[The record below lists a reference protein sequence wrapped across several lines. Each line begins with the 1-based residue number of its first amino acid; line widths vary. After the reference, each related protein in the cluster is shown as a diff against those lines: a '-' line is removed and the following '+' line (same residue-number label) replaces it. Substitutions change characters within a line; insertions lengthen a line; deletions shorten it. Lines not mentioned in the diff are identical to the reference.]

1 MDEKEMV
8 QIIVEQAKRI
18 LKLEKEC
25 EDKERAYNEEFNL
38 RKELQDKLKEDSKC
52 IKINILEE
60 FCQELQQNQKIMP
73 VGYSLSKEIYDYA
86 IPMDKVIKLLN
97 DKIEEIFNGTIQ

>member
-25 EDKERAYNEEFNL
+25 EDKERAY
-38 RKELQDKLKEDSKC
+38 K
-52 IKINILEE
+52 
-60 FCQELQQNQKIMP
+60 
-73 VGYSLSKEIYDYA
+73 
-86 IPMDKVIKLLN
+86 
-97 DKIEEIFNGTIQ
+97 

>member
-38 RKELQDKLKEDSKC
+38 RKKLQDKLKEDSKC
-52 IKINILEE
+52 IKIISLKSFVKNY
-60 FCQELQQNQKIMP
+60 NKIKNNA
-73 VGYSLSKEIYDYA
+73 SWL
-86 IPMDKVIKLLN
+86 
-97 DKIEEIFNGTIQ
+97 

>member
-18 LKLEKEC
+18 LRLEKEC
-25 EDKERAYNEEFNL
+25 EDKEKAYNEEFNL

-60 FCQELQQNQKIMP
+60 FCQELQQNQKKMV
-73 VGYSLSKEIYDYA
+73 VGYSLSKEIYDYV
-86 IPMDKVIKLLN
+86 IPMDKVINLLN
-97 DKIEEIFNGTIQ
+97 DKIEEIFNGAIQ